1 MQQKL
6 GVIGYIVFIQVL
18 SFFTIILIILQIE
31 SIAAEILEVCS
42 INVMTHVVLP
52 FFVLQNS
59 KVW

>member
-42 INVMTHVVLP
+42 INFMTHVVLP

-59 KVW
+59 KV